1 MTGIRSDEFLGTA
14 ANALERMAFVITEP
28 SAASAGEVLAEAGF
42 AARVEIR
49 GDDRS
54 GWLVVVATAG
64 FVREVA
70 AGMLGLE
77 ADEVDVDDHGD
88 ATVAE
93 LANVLGGEMIMLAG
107 GGDAPFR
114 LGLPAPVD
122 DERTGQLVDQAL
134 AGGFVCVLA
143 AESGKLLLAGSL
155 DAG

>member
-14 ANALERMAFVITEP
+14 ASALERMAFVVTEP

-42 AARVEIR
+42 SARVEIR
-49 GDDRS
+49 GEGRS
-54 GWLVVVATAG
+54 GWLVVAATAG

-70 AGMLGLE
+70 AGMLGL
-77 ADEVDVDDHGD
+77 DTDQVDVDDHGE

-114 LGLPAPVD
+114 LSLPTPID
-122 DERTGQLVDQAL
+122 DERAGELVDDAL
-134 AGGFVCVLA
+134 DGGFTCVLA
-143 AESGKLLLAGSL
+143 AESGKLLLAGTI
-155 DAG
+155 DTA